1 MYKTLQI
8 PVKEDLRDRA
18 VKVAE
23 EQGFSSLQEAV
34 RIFLGQFAAR
44 KISVT
49 FTNIDTLSPKNERR
63 YAHMIDD
70 VRLGKTK
77 TKKFRNTASLMEH
90 LQR

>member
-1 MYKTLQI
+1 MHKTLQI

-49 FTNIDTLSPKNERR
+49 FTHLETLSPKNERR
-63 YAHMIDD
+63 YGRMIDD
-70 VRLGKTK
+70 VKTGKTK
-77 TKKFRNTASLMEH
+77 TKQFRDTVSLIGN